1 MFDFTIK
8 QIIGLAIRK
17 PRSLLTAQP
26 QASRCPDCG
35 YLTSQ
40 REHLGCLRKAVAELD
55 AATGGQPQASAAA
68 TLGNPVSVPDE
79 RAAFEREDR
88 YIVIKRSDM
97 DRIPNQKV
105 VHSFLG
111 ALGELSA
118 HSVRIPQRK
127 FLVIES
133 DWPEYDP
140 AWKLIQDRVQGRP
153 ILDAAP
159 AQPAVQAEEN
169 YSTTSDR
176 YRADLYD
183 EVWQLARDMGYGNV
197 TMALEDLAAFRANAP
212 AQSEVQRLR
221 EALEWYAE
229 KSKQCRKIGADGDN
243 ARQALDLDGGFRA
256 LDALAASTGQ
266 EVEK

>member
-1 MFDFTIK
+1 MTETINGVPLELLK
-8 QIIGLAIRK
+8 RAVQIPSKASVEENHAAIVDRG
-17 PRSLLTAQP
+17 RAQ
-26 QASRCPDCG
+26 
-35 YLTSQ
+35 
-40 REHLGCLRKAVAELD
+40 AELRD
-55 AATGGQPQASAAA
+55 MLYAAPVSEAKAQGVVMPERWNVPRPMWKDARQPYGNPLNHADIEAAEKFNLALDEVARLNAATVQQDQAFCEYCGGNDEEPQDHCMDC
-68 TLGNPVSVPDE
+68 TRPVQQVSVPDE

-159 AQPAVQAEEN
+159 A
-169 YSTTSDR
+169 
-176 YRADLYD
+176 
-183 EVWQLARDMGYGNV
+183 
-197 TMALEDLAAFRANAP
+197 AP
-212 AQSEVQRLR
+212 A
-221 EALEWYAE
+221 
-229 KSKQCRKIGADGDN
+229 ADAGHVFYGM
-243 ARQALDLDGGFRA
+243 DGNHP
-256 LDALAASTGQ
+256 
-266 EVEK
+266 

>member
-1 MFDFTIK
+1 MT
-8 QIIGLAIRK
+8 
-17 PRSLLTAQP
+17 
-26 QASRCPDCG
+26 
-35 YLTSQ
+35 
-40 REHLGCLRKAVAELD
+40 ELD
-55 AATGGQPQASAAA
+55 EVARLNAAPVQQ
-68 TLGNPVSVPDE
+68 VSVPDE

-153 ILDAAP
+153 ILDAAL
-159 AQPAVQAEEN
+159 
-169 YSTTSDR
+169 SDGK
-176 YRADLYD
+176 
-183 EVWQLARDMGYGNV
+183 EG
-197 TMALEDLAAFRANAP
+197 E
-212 AQSEVQRLR
+212 
-221 EALEWYAE
+221 
-229 KSKQCRKIGADGDN
+229 
-243 ARQALDLDGGFRA
+243 
-256 LDALAASTGQ
+256 
-266 EVEK
+266 

>member
-1 MFDFTIK
+1 MT
-8 QIIGLAIRK
+8 
-17 PRSLLTAQP
+17 
-26 QASRCPDCG
+26 
-35 YLTSQ
+35 
-40 REHLGCLRKAVAELD
+40 ELD
-55 AATGGQPQASAAA
+55 EVARLNAS
-68 TLGNPVSVPDE
+68 PVQQVSVPDE

-133 DWPEYDP
+133 DWPEYEP

-159 AQPAVQAEEN
+159 ATPAARWAVPDVSAMAKVL
-169 YSTTSDR
+169 SDR
-176 YRADLYD
+176 VASAWCVDPEDNWKIYGQEYIEDVRA
-183 EVWQLARDMGYGNV
+183 M
-197 TMALEDLAAFRANAP
+197 LAATEEG
-212 AQSEVQRLR
+212 EV
-221 EALEWYAE
+221 
-229 KSKQCRKIGADGDN
+229 
-243 ARQALDLDGGFRA
+243 
-256 LDALAASTGQ
+256 
-266 EVEK
+266 

>member
-1 MFDFTIK
+1 MSVITDLIDENSSCNARIAELEDLVLSLQCKAIESDDLRAELAAIK
-8 QIIGLAIRK
+8 
-17 PRSLLTAQP
+17 AQEP
-26 QASRCPDCG
+26 TGWYTED
-35 YLTSQ
+35 
-40 REHLGCLRKAVAELD
+40 HLDDKSATTYSWAVAERWVEKGWPVSPLYALPVSEAKAHGNYAPASVVWID
-55 AATGGQPQASAAA
+55 AHHVIEGNNPSFIKDVALVSVERTSETQIPLVRLNAA
-68 TLGNPVSVPDE
+68 PVQQVSVPDE
-79 RAAFEREDR
+79 LAAFEREDR

-159 AQPAVQAEEN
+159 A
-169 YSTTSDR
+169 
-176 YRADLYD
+176 
-183 EVWQLARDMGYGNV
+183 
-197 TMALEDLAAFRANAP
+197 AP
-212 AQSEVQRLR
+212 A
-221 EALEWYAE
+221 
-229 KSKQCRKIGADGDN
+229 AD
-243 ARQALDLDGGFRA
+243 AGGGCAVAVHAGYRI
-256 LDALAASTGQ
+256 
-266 EVEK
+266 

>member
-1 MFDFTIK
+1 MT
-8 QIIGLAIRK
+8 
-17 PRSLLTAQP
+17 
-26 QASRCPDCG
+26 
-35 YLTSQ
+35 
-40 REHLGCLRKAVAELD
+40 ELD
-55 AATGGQPQASAAA
+55 EVARLNAS
-68 TLGNPVSVPDE
+68 PVQQVSVQDE

-159 AQPAVQAEEN
+159 A
-169 YSTTSDR
+169 
-176 YRADLYD
+176 
-183 EVWQLARDMGYGNV
+183 
-197 TMALEDLAAFRANAP
+197 AP
-212 AQSEVQRLR
+212 AADAGIVDMYRHLQKVTPYRF
-221 EALEWYAE
+221 
-229 KSKQCRKIGADGDN
+229 KKIQDASVT
-243 ARQALDLDGGFRA
+243 DGGDVLYFHKDRFDAA
-256 LDALAASTGQ
+256 LLDDMAANCAKES
-266 EVEK
+266 K